1 MAKTPTNIVVKFTD
15 ARLTHYGGAYLLHQF
30 FQYLKLR
37 HAISTSIHLSQR
49 NTVYYTSEF
58 ILTLIYPIIFGLER
72 IETTQLLKY
81 NGLFRFLTSLSTH
94 PDATTI
100 RRFLSRLGHEGLS
113 RFILLHDRYRQ
124 RLLNQPQARS
134 KFYFDCDTTVL
145 TVYGQQEQTRKG
157 YNPKKRGRR
166 SYHPLLC
173 FEGQTGDCWAGEL
186 YPGDTHPASVI
197 VPVLDQ
203 AIKKLPNTVRRK
215 FFRGDKAFFDK
226 KVVNFL
232 EFYRFRYAIVAR
244 LTKPL
249 KRHLPGLKYRR
260 ISSQLAVAE
269 FRYQPHRWKRRRRF
283 VVIRRRVPDEPSQ
296 QLSLLKVGKY
306 IYQVI
311 VTNLKLKPV
320 NVWRFYNRRA
330 TAELIIREL
339 KEGYATGKIPTKY
352 FAANSAFF
360 QITLLAYNLLT
371 WFKRLCL
378 PESHRRMTIDSL
390 RHRLLVIP
398 AELVYPKGTPTL
410 KLSESYPDK
419 AAFLQTLENIK
430 KLKKQNQKQRTGT
443 KQLNYSTNLR

>member
-15 ARLTHYGGAYLLHQF
+15 SRLTHYGGAYLLHQF
-30 FQYLKLR
+30 FQYLELR
-37 HAISTSIHLSQR
+37 KEISSYLQLPQR
-49 NTVYYTSEF
+49 NTMYYNSEF

-72 IETTQLLKY
+72 IETTQFLRY
-81 NGLFRFLTSLSTH
+81 NGLFRFLTGLSSY
-94 PDATTI
+94 PNATTV
-100 RRFLSRLGHEGLS
+100 RRFLNRLGHHSLS
-113 RFILLHDRYRQ
+113 RLLHLHDRYRR
-124 RLLNQPQARS
+124 RLLNQPQALS

-157 YNPKKRGRR
+157 YNPKKPGRR

-173 FEGQTGDCWAGEL
+173 FEGQTGDCWDGEL

-197 VPVLDQ
+197 LPMLEK
-203 AIKKLPNTVRRK
+203 AMKKLPTTVRRK

-244 LTKPL
+244 LTKPI
-249 KRHLPGLKYRR
+249 KQHLPGFKYRR
-260 ISSQLAVAE
+260 ISSQLAVSA
-269 FRYQPHRWKRRRRF
+269 FRYQPYGWKKRRRF
-283 VVIRRRVPDEPSQ
+283 VVIRRRVPEQPSQ

-371 WFKRLCL
+371 WFKLLCL
-378 PESHRRMTIDSL
+378 PEAYRRMTIDSL
-390 RHRLLVIP
+390 RHRLLIIP

-419 AAFLQTLENIK
+419 AGFLQTLENIK
-430 KLKKQNQKQRTGT
+430 TLKKQNHQQKSGT
-443 KQLNYSTNLR
+443 K

>member
-1 MAKTPTNIVVKFTD
+1 MPKTPTNIVLKFTD

-30 FQYLKLR
+30 FQFLELR
-37 HAISTSIHLSQR
+37 RALSNYIHLPQR
-49 NTVYYTSEF
+49 NTIYYTSEF
-58 ILTLIYPIIFGLER
+58 IITLIYPIVFGLER

-81 NGLFRFLTSLSTH
+81 NGLFRFLTGLATH
-94 PDATTI
+94 PNATTI
-100 RRFLSRLGHEGLS
+100 RRFLNRLGHEGLS
-113 RFILLHDRYRQ
+113 RFILLHDWYRR
-124 RLLNQPQARS
+124 RLFNEPEILS
-134 KFYFDCDTTVL
+134 KVYFDCDTTVL

-157 YNPKKRGRR
+157 YNPQKRGRR
-166 SYHPLLC
+166 SYHPLFC

-197 VPVLDQ
+197 IPMLEK
-203 AIKKLPNTVRRK
+203 ALNNLPNTVRQK

-226 KVVNFL
+226 KLVNFL
-232 EFYRFRYAIVAR
+232 EFYRFHYAIVAR
-244 LTKPL
+244 LTKPI

-260 ISSQLAVAE
+260 LSSHIGASE
-269 FRYQPHRWKRRRRF
+269 FYYQPHDWKKRRRF
-283 VVIRRRVPDEPSQ
+283 VVIRRQVAEEPSQ
-296 QLSLLKVGKY
+296 QLSLFKIGKY
-306 IYQVI
+306 SYQVI

-339 KEGYATGKIPTKY
+339 KEGYATGKIPTKH
-352 FAANSAFF
+352 FEANSAFF

-378 PESHRRMTIDSL
+378 PESYRRMTIDSL

-419 AAFLQTLENIK
+419 VAFLQTLENIQN
-430 KLKKQNQKQRTGT
+430 LKKQSRKQKSGT
-443 KQLNYSTNLR
+443 KRS

>member
-30 FQYLKLR
+30 FQYLELR
-37 HAISTSIHLSQR
+37 KEMSSYINLPQR
-49 NTVYYTSEF
+49 NSVYYTSEF
-58 ILTLIYPIIFGLER
+58 IITLLYPLIFGLER

-81 NGLFRFLTSLSTH
+81 NGLFRFLTGLPKH
-94 PDATTI
+94 PNPTTI
-100 RRFLSRLGHEGLS
+100 RRFLNRLGHYGLS
-113 RFILLHDRYRQ
+113 RLVLLHDRYRR
-124 RLLNQPQARS
+124 RLLHQPQILS

-157 YNPKKRGRR
+157 YNPKKPGRR

-186 YPGDTHPASVI
+186 YPGDRHPASVI
-197 VPVLDQ
+197 VPMLEK
-203 AIKKLPNTVRRK
+203 AIPKLPNTVRRK

-226 KVVNFL
+226 KLVNFL
-232 EFYRFRYAIVAR
+232 EFYRFYYAIVAR
-244 LTKPL
+244 LTKPI

-260 ISSQLAVAE
+260 ISSHLAVSE
-269 FRYQPHRWKRRRRF
+269 FHYHPHGWKKRRRF

-296 QLSLLKVGKY
+296 QLSLFKLGKY

-339 KEGYATGKIPTKY
+339 KEGYATGKIPTKH
-352 FAANSAFF
+352 FGANSAFF
-360 QITLLAYNLLT
+360 QITLLAYNLLI

-378 PESHRRMTIDSL
+378 PESYRRMTIETL

-419 AAFLQTLENIK
+419 AAFLQTLENIAH
-430 KLKKQNQKQRTGT
+430 LKKQQRKQKLQKKRA
-443 KQLNYSTNLR
+443 

>member
-30 FQYLKLR
+30 FQYLALR
-37 HAISTSIHLSQR
+37 QEMSSHIRLPQR
-49 NTVYYTSEF
+49 NTFYYTSEF
-58 ILTLIYPIIFGLER
+58 IITLLYPLIFGLER

-81 NGLFRFLTSLSTH
+81 NGLFRFLTGLSKH
-94 PDATTI
+94 PDPTTI
-100 RRFLSRLGHEGLS
+100 RRFLNRLGQHGLS
-113 RFILLHDRYRQ
+113 RLVRLHDRYRQ
-124 RLLNQPQARS
+124 RLLNQPLTLS

-145 TVYGQQEQTRKG
+145 TVYGQQEKARKG
-157 YNPKKRGRR
+157 YNPKKPGRR
-166 SYHPLLC
+166 SYQPLLC

-186 YPGDTHPASVI
+186 HPGDTHPASVI
-197 VPVLDQ
+197 IPLLQ
-203 AIKKLPNTVRRK
+203 EAINKLPHTVRRK
-215 FFRGDKAFFDK
+215 FFRGDKAFFAK

-244 LTKPL
+244 LTKPI

-260 ISSQLAVAE
+260 RSSQIAVAE
-269 FRYQPHRWKRRRRF
+269 FHYQPHGWKKPRRF
-283 VVIRRRVPDEPSQ
+283 VVIRRRVAEEPSQ
-296 QLSLLKVGKY
+296 QLSLFKLGKY
-306 IYQVI
+306 TYQVI
-311 VTNLKLKPV
+311 VTNLKLKPI

-330 TAELIIREL
+330 TAELVIREL

-352 FAANSAFF
+352 FNANSAFF
-360 QITLLAYNLLT
+360 QITLLAYNLLM

-378 PESHRRMTIDSL
+378 PESYRRMTIDSL

-419 AAFLQTLENIK
+419 TAFLQTLENIK
-430 KLKKQNQKQRTGT
+430 RLKELSRQQKVAKKR
-443 KQLNYSTNLR
+443 LA